1 MKKILQ
7 IITLLLLPMVSYSQL
22 VDTQPDTVCFG
33 SNQSIY
39 EIDFNANYTYNWVV
53 QNPGQITN
61 AQPYSNSI
69 IIDWSS
75 ANPGLIDS
83 GVWIWVTDNLT
94 GCSSD
99 TVFLDIFIY
108 RIIPEIT
115 IIGPFCEGD
124 PCENLLATP
133 NGGTFI
139 GDGLSNNSQFCP
151 DLSGVGLFDIS
162 YQIES
167 SGCVFETN
175 ISVEVYSRPPIPVIL
190 HD

>member
-1 MKKILQ
+1 MKKLLKTL
-7 IITLLLLPMVSYSQL
+7 TLLLLPIVSYSQL
-22 VDTQPDTVCFG
+22 VDTNPDTVCFG

-39 EIDFNANYTYNWVV
+39 EIDFNPNYTYNWGV
-53 QNPGQITN
+53 QIPGQVTN
-61 AQPYSNSI
+61 SQPYSNSI

-75 ANPGLIDS
+75 ANPGLINS
-83 GVWIWVTDNLT
+83 GVWVWVTDNST

-99 TVFLDIFIY
+99 TVFLDVFIY
-108 RIIPEIT
+108 RIIPEIS

-124 PCENLLATP
+124 PCENLLGTP

-139 GDGLSNNSQFCP
+139 GEGLNNLQFCP
-151 DLSGVGLFDIS
+151 ELSGVGLFEIT

-167 SGCVFETN
+167 FGCNFNTN
-175 ISVEVYSRPPIPVIL
+175 ISIEVYSKPPLPIIL